1 MVPHVLTHG
10 MTVGTL
16 GLGTRAKRVLASAG
30 IVTMAQLVSRLG
42 DLSATGGMGRRALGQ
57 VAYELR
63 SRALQCGGGVP
74 NCRGCLHVGALFASG
89 LSSPP
94 QSQLA
99 KLRWWNR
106 LPLPLVQPAARRLP
120 PLLCQPST
128 LSLGRA
134 VCPPLAKGC
143 ACTQDLAERV
153 RITIEKR
160 RRRTDELA
168 AQQRDPQKDDAAFNS
183 GCQSDYS
190 KPKRPSFQAVGPPF
204 HVPAPITDAG
214 TPYGLTATLDLAIGS
229 QTPVVKSLRMGVRQD

>member
-30 IVTMAQLVSRLG
+30 IVTIAQLVSRLD

-89 LSSPP
+89 PSSPP

-106 LPLPLVQPAARRLP
+106 LPLPLVQPAVRRLP
-120 PLLCQPST
+120 PLLYQPST

-153 RITIEKR
+153 RIAIEKEEDVR
-160 RRRTDELA
+160 MSLQLNNAIHKRTMLPSTA
-168 AQQRDPQKDDAAFNS
+168 DA
-183 GCQSDYS
+183 
-190 KPKRPSFQAVGPPF
+190 K
-204 HVPAPITDAG
+204 
-214 TPYGLTATLDLAIGS
+214 GLRA
-229 QTPVVKSLRMGVRQD
+229 VVKYTESALVWRGRRHRCGSTYQRSICIALPWN